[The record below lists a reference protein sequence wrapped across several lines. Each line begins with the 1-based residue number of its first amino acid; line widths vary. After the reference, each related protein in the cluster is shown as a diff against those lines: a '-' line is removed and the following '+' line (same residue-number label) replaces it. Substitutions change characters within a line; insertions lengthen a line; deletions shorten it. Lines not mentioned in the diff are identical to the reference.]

1 MFVILQG
8 NAENGFRAWPVANT
22 DGRFFE
28 QILFWMRHCYQSWFG
43 WMFEVMM
50 TAPNT
55 YQKPTV
61 RDELSD

>member
-1 MFVILQG
+1 MAMLRTDSEHGLLQ
-8 NAENGFRAWPVANT
+8 NT